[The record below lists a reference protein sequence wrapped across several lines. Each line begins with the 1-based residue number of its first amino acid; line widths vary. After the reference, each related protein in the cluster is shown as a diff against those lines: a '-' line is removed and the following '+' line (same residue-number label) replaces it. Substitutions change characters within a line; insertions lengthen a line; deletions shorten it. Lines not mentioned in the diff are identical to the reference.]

1 MFLILYYIIL
11 MYSKPLM
18 VQIQNKTAG
27 ISGLCCSGT
36 IKQQALVVYVVVA
49 Q

>member
-1 MFLILYYIIL
+1 

-18 VQIQNKTAG
+18 VQSQNKTAA

-36 IKQQALVVYVVVA
+36 IRQQLLVVYVVVA